1 MGKSSNRSDRVRTR
15 SVHFQDIESNS
26 EARLTLYEK
35 DVLNKIRSTK
45 DSPLEKLMAAEEVSA
60 EQKQAIQKLRR
71 LRRYVKY
78 ARLTPKQRQAYK
90 LFFMTKRTGMTLRK
104 LAKKLK
110 ISLSSAWARIHG
122 AVLRLERVELRRQE
136 GRELREILEGVLYAK
151 KLKKVFYL
159 YFDKGWPPASV
170 AKSLRSNLSTIYSN
184 IQTIRV
190 LGYAHSQEEYIPW
203 EEARKKISRHL

>member
-1 MGKSSNRSDRVRTR
+1 MGKSSNRSDRARTR
-15 SVHFQDIESNS
+15 SVYFQDIESNS

-45 DSPLEKLMAAEEVSA
+45 DSPLEKLMVGEEASE

-78 ARLTPKQRQAYK
+78 ARLTSKQRQAYK

-122 AVLRLERVELRRQE
+122 AVLRLERVGLRRQE
-136 GRELREILEGVLYAK
+136 GRELRNILEGVLYAR

-159 YFDKGWPPASV
+159 YFDKGWPPAAV

-203 EEARKKISRHL
+203 EEARKKISHL